1 MHRERTMERKLKFA
15 QYGCGTTASILL
27 KYMINKGAEPVAIID
42 RNAGRRGKLI
52 EEVWPECGA
61 QGLRITPPEDA
72 ADLLR
77 ETKPDICIIATRS
90 TMNDIMEPFENCAK
104 AGVSA
109 ITIAEEAVYPYNSS
123 PEKAAYLDRLAK
135 EAGVV
140 FSASGFTDTYWG
152 SLVTTLAGSLNM
164 VEEIEGYCLYS
175 AYAETL
181 AAYHGVGLTVEEFE
195 EQFGTYNRMSP
206 EKQQQLVLE
215 GKFEPIS
222 MWNQNGWLC
231 SKMGLTAVSQKQ
243 ICQYETREDAVYS
256 TELHREFEPG
266 LVTGSRFTAVTETAE
281 GITIKGSC
289 AARVFTPEDREYTS
303 WSIKGEPD
311 VSMRFDMKDA
321 NYQTC
326 SNLINRIPA
335 VLNSSPGFVT
345 SDRFENCTY
354 MTDHI
359 GSYVK

>member
-1 MHRERTMERKLKFA
+1 MERKLKFA

-72 ADLLR
+72 AALLR
-77 ETKPDICIIATRS
+77 ETKPGICIIATRS

-231 SKMGLTAVSQKQ
+231 SKMGLHVKSQTQKCIPCVDKEDLKSETLGMVVKAGYATGMRAV
-243 ICQYETREDAVYS
+243 
-256 TELHREFEPG
+256 
-266 LVTGSRFTAVTETAE
+266 VTTETEE
-281 GITIKGSC
+281 GITFETECVGKIYNKDEIDTN
-289 AARVFTPEDREYTS
+289 VWTLY
-303 WSIKGEPD
+303 GEPET
-311 VSMRFDMKDA
+311 
-321 NYQTC
+321 TC
-326 SNLINRIPA
+326 IVNQPATVELTCATLVNRIPQLIDA
-335 VLNSSPGFVT
+335 PAGYVT
-345 SDRFENCTY
+345 TDQFPYNEY
-354 MTDHI
+354 MVKPMNE
-359 GSYVK
+359 YVRTK

>member
-1 MHRERTMERKLKFA
+1 MERKLKFA

-72 ADLLR
+72 AALLR

-152 SLVTTLAGSLNM
+152 SLVTTLSL
-164 VEEIEGYCLYS
+164 I
-175 AYAETL
+175 
-181 AAYHGVGLTVEEFE
+181 
-195 EQFGTYNRMSP
+195 
-206 EKQQQLVLE
+206 
-215 GKFEPIS
+215 
-222 MWNQNGWLC
+222 
-231 SKMGLTAVSQKQ
+231 
-243 ICQYETREDAVYS
+243 
-256 TELHREFEPG
+256 
-266 LVTGSRFTAVTETAE
+266 
-281 GITIKGSC
+281 
-289 AARVFTPEDREYTS
+289 
-303 WSIKGEPD
+303 
-311 VSMRFDMKDA
+311 
-321 NYQTC
+321 
-326 SNLINRIPA
+326 
-335 VLNSSPGFVT
+335 
-345 SDRFENCTY
+345 
-354 MTDHI
+354 HI
-359 GSYVK
+359 